1 MAFNNP
7 MMTLGVRLMTLG
19 VPSVYRLSVIN
30 DTLSAIVDSPGPNDG
45 SLNPIVSATDR
56 KGSML
61 PS

>member
-1 MAFNNP
+1 
-7 MMTLGVRLMTLG
+7 MTLG